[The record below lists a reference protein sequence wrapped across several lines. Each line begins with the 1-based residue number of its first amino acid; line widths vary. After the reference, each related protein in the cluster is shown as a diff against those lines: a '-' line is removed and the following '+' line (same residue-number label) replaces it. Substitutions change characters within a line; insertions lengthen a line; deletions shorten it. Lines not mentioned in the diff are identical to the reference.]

1 MTLLE
6 SNEVIILGFLLIIL
20 GFLYFWMRHGSK
32 LSKLDR
38 ERKLRCKELILN
50 NRSPLAEA
58 GVDFDGLV
66 SLVKMNITPEQLVKV
81 IDLLTA
87 KREHYNI
94 DHLEDTDQLEVNLDI
109 ESSKAT
115 VVKKAE
121 QKIIPEKGKKQSE
134 ISENMSPEQEK
145 VWLRLVHSRYRK
157 ALSEKGINDRRGKF
171 RLLAKMVELGKKTV
185 EEDPEKTV
193 SRKTYE
199 CALWDKFYENEYL
212 ELNSEGE
219 QG

>member
-6 SNEVIILGFLLIIL
+6 SNEIIILGFLLIIL
-20 GFLYFWMRHGSK
+20 GFLYFWMRHGGK

-50 NRSPLAEA
+50 NRYPLAAA

-66 SLVKMNITPEQLVKV
+66 ALVKMNITPEQLVKV
-81 IDLLTA
+81 MGLLTA
-87 KREHYNI
+87 KRAQYNI
-94 DHLEDTDQLEVNLDI
+94 DHPEDPDQLEVNLDI
-109 ESSKAT
+109 ESGKAT
-115 VVKKAE
+115 VMKKAE
-121 QKIIPEKGKKQSE
+121 QKIIPEKGKEQPE

-157 ALSEKGINDRRGKF
+157 ALAEKGITDRRGKF

-185 EEDPEKTV
+185 EDDPEKTF

-199 CALWDKFYENEYL
+199 CTLWDRFYENEYL

-219 QG
+219 